1 VQLLQQRLV
10 AGENMQRNPWKNILL
25 AAVALAIVAAAL
37 YGWRGGHEKAHAAKA
52 PAVVPVKAV
61 AATRGDLD
69 LSLKVIGRAE
79 AYSTVTVQSRVSGQ
93 LQSLAFTPGGRVQAG
108 QVIARID
115 PSLLQAQLDQ
125 ARGELAKDQAQLAN
139 ARAVLARY
147 TPLLPKGY
155 VSKTDYDNFKA
166 NVGVYAAS
174 VKADQAAVEMAQ
186 TQLGYAR
193 IVAPVD
199 SIAGAPLVYPGAQV
213 SANSTDLV
221 VLNQVRPIYLTFA
234 VPESAL
240 DGVRAAYARGKV
252 PVSASIPGTT
262 GAPLAAR
269 LDFINNTVDAAT
281 GTIQLKAEY
290 PNMDDRLT
298 PGQFVQ
304 VSLPTTRL
312 ANVVTVPVEALQ
324 NSPNGS
330 FVFVVRAD
338 GTVQQRMVTAG
349 PESGGRVVIEKGLDG
364 GERVVTDG
372 QMLLTD
378 GTRVKVVAG

>member
-1 VQLLQQRLV
+1 VQSSQQRLV

-25 AAVALAIVAAAL
+25 AAVALAIVAVAL
-37 YGWRGGHEKAHAAKA
+37 YGGRGGHEKAHAAKA
-52 PAVVPVKAV
+52 PAVVPVKAAV
-61 AATRGDLD
+61 ATRGDLE

-174 VKADQAAVEMAQ
+174 VKADQAAVEMAR

-193 IVAPVD
+193 ITAPVD
-199 SIAGAPLVYPGAQV
+199 SIAGAPLAYPGAQV
-213 SANSTDLV
+213 SANATDLV
-221 VLNQVRPIYLTFA
+221 VLNQVRPIHLTFA
-234 VPESAL
+234 VPEAAL
-240 DGVRAAYARGKV
+240 DGVRAAHARGKV
-252 PVSASIPGTT
+252 AVSATVPGTS
-262 GAPLAAR
+262 GRPLEAT
-269 LDFINNTVDAAT
+269 LDFIDNAVDTGT
-281 GTIQLKAEY
+281 GTIRLKATY
-290 PNMDDRLT
+290 PNTDDRLT

-304 VSLPTTRL
+304 VTLPTAHL
-312 ANVVTVPVEALQ
+312 SQVVTVPVEALQ
-324 NSPNGS
+324 NSPGGS
-330 FVFVVRAD
+330 FVFVVQA
-338 GTVQQRMVTAG
+338 GGIVQQRMVTAG
-349 PESGGRVVIEKGLDG
+349 PDSAGRVVIEKGLGG
-364 GERVVTDG
+364 GEQVVTDG

-378 GTRVKVVAG
+378 GTHVKVVQ